1 MKIYLFL
8 AEGFETVEALAPV
21 DVFRRAHLDIQTV
34 SITDSTTVKS
44 SHGVTV
50 QADCCLTGIDLK
62 DGDALIL
69 PGGFPGYKNL
79 VESKAVGAAVRNY
92 YKSGRIVGAICGAP
106 TVLQSNGIAKGSRIT
121 CHHSVRE
128 QMTDFV
134 YTGKDVEQDHNLI
147 TSIGAGH
154 AFDFA
159 LALLY
164 ALQGGEKVD
173 KVKAGLELQ

>member
-8 AEGFETVEALAPV
+8 ADGFETVEALAPV
-21 DVFRRAHLDIQTV
+21 DVFKRAHLDIQTV
-34 SITDSTTVKS
+34 SITDSKTVTS
-44 SHGVTV
+44 SHGVAV
-50 QADCCLTGIDLK
+50 QADCCLKENDLS

-79 VESKAVGAAVRNY
+79 CDSKVVGETVRKY
-92 YKSGRIVGAICGAP
+92 YISGKVVGAICGAP
-106 TVLQSNGIAKGSRIT
+106 TVLQCYGIAKGSRIT
-121 CHHSVRE
+121 CHHTVKE
-128 QMTDFV
+128 QMTDFT
-134 YTGKDVEQDHNLI
+134 YTGKDVEQDRNLI

-164 ALQGGEKVD
+164 SLQGGEKVD